1 VLAKWL
7 ATKPRVLIVDEPTR
21 GIDIGTKAEVH
32 RLLSELANDGVAV
45 LMVSSELPEVLG
57 MADRI
62 LVVHEGRLVANV
74 PRADA
79 TEESIMYAATGE
91 AGRSA

>member
-1 VLAKWL
+1 VLVA
-7 ATKPRVLIVDEPTR
+7 DEPTR

-74 PRADA
+74 PRAEA

-91 AGRSA
+91 AGRPV